1 MKKLAYFFLFILCFG
16 QSFDLRGQFIA
27 DRFTNRPLTL
37 MNDATSVGWNPAV
50 LGMTGKT
57 DVVLVVP
64 YDRSWQNTRLIGAFA
79 SSQGVGLGYTSVR
92 HERLPDLSYVPFS
105 FYGGVGSKIPGYNV
119 WAGASFRYSEF
130 GGRTVRY
137 SGSLI
142 YNPYDKL
149 YLSAGMSNLYSVDTR
164 DMVYQASATYSLLDW
179 LTMHGRL
186 QYCAENPIFWG
197 EKYSSEFGIV
207 AAINKKRIISSFSV
221 NPVAREARFGLEVA
235 FDVFSIG
242 VLSEGSTLNT
252 PSGRFNGGNI
262 LLRVNH
268 DSIYANEH
276 YRCVKDDC
284 KSEQCEVIEKCSKRE
299 CLGIRCK
306 EAVYPAY
313 RCIRVQCP
321 GTSCTRFEC
330 DGLTCGDCY
339 KTTTISV
346 EKKITTS
353 ITGNCADCSSKTV
366 IIKDT
371 IIRDDHETSGGG
383 TSGGGTSGG
392 GTSGGGTSGGGASEG
407 GTDDAGGTS
416 GGGTDNDG
424 GTSGDGGTD
433 DGGTDD
439 GGGTSGDGGTDDGT
453 TSEETGKESGKKP
466 SNPDTKPS
474 KLNTKPSKPDT
485 KPSKPY
491 TQPVKEVEDPDP
503 DAWGDEG
510 GVEKPEPEV
519 GEEED
524 PFEEAEEPISE
535 NSQKPENTE
544 KTQNNNGGK
553 GGIGKSY
560 KLRRVFF
567 DHDKWDI
574 KPESVDEL
582 NKLKSYLSK
591 NPDLCVRLD
600 AHTDSNGSNEYNKEL
615 SRKRAQSVVDYLIE
629 NGIDPVRL
637 SAQGFGEEFPVS
649 TNDTPE
655 GREEN
660 RRVEFTKLGC

>member
-1 MKKLAYFFLFILCFG
+1 MKKLAYFFLFILCLG

-92 HERLPDLSYVPFS
+92 HERLPDISYVPFS

-252 PSGRFNGGNI
+252 PGGRFNGGNI

-268 DSIYANEH
+268 DSIFANEH

-299 CLGIRCK
+299 CSGIRCK

-353 ITGNCADCSSKTV
+353 VTGNCADCSSKTV
-366 IIKDT
+366 IVTDT
-371 IIRDDHETSGGG
+371 IIRRESGGSSVGGGNTGGSSSSGG

-392 GTSGGGTSGGGASEG
+392 G
-407 GTDDAGGTS
+407 
-416 GGGTDNDG
+416 
-424 GTSGDGGTD
+424 
-433 DGGTDD
+433 
-439 GGGTSGDGGTDDGT
+439 GTDDGT
-453 TSEETGKESGKKP
+453 TAEEPGKESGKK
-466 SNPDTKPS
+466 ST
-474 KLNTKPSKPDT
+474 KPDT
-485 KPSKPY
+485 NPTKKEDTNDDSGSDPDAWEDNGGEETPESEEVEEGDPFE
-491 TQPVKEVEDPDP
+491 EVEDP
-503 DAWGDEG
+503 
-510 GVEKPEPEV
+510 
-519 GEEED
+519 
-524 PFEEAEEPISE
+524 ISE
-535 NSQKPENTE
+535 NVQKPNNTN
-544 KTQNNNGGK
+544 TAQNNNGGK

-591 NPDLCVRLD
+591 NSDLCVRLD

-637 SAQGFGEEFPVS
+637 SAQGFGEEFPVT

-660 RRVEFTKLGC
+660 RRVEFTKIGC

>member
-1 MKKLAYFFLFILCFG
+1 
-16 QSFDLRGQFIA
+16 
-27 DRFTNRPLTL
+27 
-37 MNDATSVGWNPAV
+37 
-50 LGMTGKT
+50 
-57 DVVLVVP
+57 
-64 YDRSWQNTRLIGAFA
+64 
-79 SSQGVGLGYTSVR
+79 
-92 HERLPDLSYVPFS
+92 
-105 FYGGVGSKIPGYNV
+105 
-119 WAGASFRYSEF
+119 
-130 GGRTVRY
+130 
-137 SGSLI
+137 
-142 YNPYDKL
+142 
-149 YLSAGMSNLYSVDTR
+149 
-164 DMVYQASATYSLLDW
+164 
-179 LTMHGRL
+179 MHGRL
-186 QYCAENPIFWG
+186 QYCAESPIFWG

-252 PSGRFNGGNI
+252 PGGRFNGGNI

-299 CLGIRCK
+299 CSGIRCK

-353 ITGNCADCSSKTV
+353 VTGNCADCSSKTV
-366 IIKDT
+366 IVTDT
-371 IIRDDHETSGGG
+371 IIRRESGGSSVGGGNTGGSSSSGGTSSGGTSSGGTSSGGNSGGG
-383 TSGGGTSGG
+383 TSGGG
-392 GTSGGGTSGGGASEG
+392 
-407 GTDDAGGTS
+407 
-416 GGGTDNDG
+416 
-424 GTSGDGGTD
+424 
-433 DGGTDD
+433 
-439 GGGTSGDGGTDDGT
+439 GTDDGT
-453 TSEETGKESGKKP
+453 TAEEPGKESGKK
-466 SNPDTKPS
+466 ST
-474 KLNTKPSKPDT
+474 KPDT
-485 KPSKPY
+485 NPTKKEDTNDDSGSDPDAWEDNGGEETPESEEVEEGDPFE
-491 TQPVKEVEDPDP
+491 EVEDP
-503 DAWGDEG
+503 
-510 GVEKPEPEV
+510 
-519 GEEED
+519 
-524 PFEEAEEPISE
+524 ISE
-535 NSQKPENTE
+535 NVQKPNNTN
-544 KTQNNNGGK
+544 TAQNNNGGK

-591 NPDLCVRLD
+591 NSDLCVRLD

-637 SAQGFGEEFPVS
+637 SAQGFGEEFPVT

-660 RRVEFTKLGC
+660 RRVEFTKIGC

>member
-1 MKKLAYFFLFILCFG
+1 LG

-92 HERLPDLSYVPFS
+92 HERLPDISYVPFS

-149 YLSAGMSNLYSVDTR
+149 YLSAGMSNLYSVDTK

-186 QYCAENPIFWG
+186 QYCAESPIFWG

-252 PSGRFNGGNI
+252 PGGRFNGGNI

-299 CLGIRCK
+299 CSGIRCK

-353 ITGNCADCSSKTV
+353 VTGNCADCSSKTV
-366 IIKDT
+366 IVTDT
-371 IIRDDHETSGGG
+371 IIRRESGGSSVGGGNTGGSSSSGGTSSGGTSSGGNSGGG
-383 TSGGGTSGG
+383 TSGGG
-392 GTSGGGTSGGGASEG
+392 
-407 GTDDAGGTS
+407 
-416 GGGTDNDG
+416 
-424 GTSGDGGTD
+424 
-433 DGGTDD
+433 
-439 GGGTSGDGGTDDGT
+439 GTDDGT
-453 TSEETGKESGKKP
+453 TAEEPGKESGKK
-466 SNPDTKPS
+466 ST
-474 KLNTKPSKPDT
+474 KPDT
-485 KPSKPY
+485 NPTKKEDTNDDSGSDPDAWEDNGGEETPESEEVEEGDPFE
-491 TQPVKEVEDPDP
+491 EVEDP
-503 DAWGDEG
+503 
-510 GVEKPEPEV
+510 
-519 GEEED
+519 
-524 PFEEAEEPISE
+524 ISE
-535 NSQKPENTE
+535 NVQKPNNTN
-544 KTQNNNGGK
+544 TAQNNNGGK

-591 NPDLCVRLD
+591 NSDLCVRLD

-637 SAQGFGEEFPVS
+637 SAQGFGEEFPVT

-660 RRVEFTKLGC
+660 RRVEFTKIGC

>member
-1 MKKLAYFFLFILCFG
+1 
-16 QSFDLRGQFIA
+16 
-27 DRFTNRPLTL
+27 
-37 MNDATSVGWNPAV
+37 
-50 LGMTGKT
+50 
-57 DVVLVVP
+57 
-64 YDRSWQNTRLIGAFA
+64 
-79 SSQGVGLGYTSVR
+79 VR

-392 GTSGGGTSGGGASEG
+392 GTSGGGTSGGGTSGGGTSGGGASEG

-466 SNPDTKPS
+466 SNPDTKPSKLNTKPS

-600 AHTDSNGSNEYNKEL
+600 A
-615 SRKRAQSVVDYLIE
+615 
-629 NGIDPVRL
+629 
-637 SAQGFGEEFPVS
+637 
-649 TNDTPE
+649 TNDTYE

-660 RRVEFTKLGC
+660 RRVEFTKIGC

>member
-79 SSQGVGLGYTSVR
+79 SSQGIGLGYTSVR
-92 HERLPDLSYVPFS
+92 HERLPDFSYVPFS

-130 GGRTVRY
+130 GGRTIRY

-149 YLSAGMSNLYSVDTR
+149 YLSAGMSNLYSVDTK

-186 QYCAENPIFWG
+186 QYCAESPIFWG

-207 AAINKKRIISSFSV
+207 AAVNDKRIISSFSV

-252 PSGRFNGGNI
+252 PGGRFNGGNI

-268 DSIYANEH
+268 DSLYANEH
-276 YRCVKDDC
+276 YRYPKVEC
-284 KSEQCEVIEKCSKRE
+284 SLQKCMNQGCSGR
-299 CLGIRCK
+299 RCYD
-306 EAVYPAY
+306 AICPAY
-313 RCIRVQCP
+313 RCVKEDCP
-321 GTSCTRFEC
+321 GKTCSRSICAGLNCTHGHTIRTVTKVSEKHVIC
-330 DGLTCGDCY
+330 NHCSHPTHIGHKDNQRSHIGCSVCGCLKEQHSIGNTPSDVGSG
-339 KTTTISV
+339 TTV
-346 EKKITTS
+346 
-353 ITGNCADCSSKTV
+353 
-366 IIKDT
+366 
-371 IIRDDHETSGGG
+371 RGG
-383 TSGGGTSGG
+383 TSDGVKKDSG
-392 GTSGGGTSGGGASEG
+392 SSL
-407 GTDDAGGTS
+407 
-416 GGGTDNDG
+416 DG
-424 GTSGDGGTD
+424 N
-433 DGGTDD
+433 
-439 GGGTSGDGGTDDGT
+439 
-453 TSEETGKESGKKP
+453 GKESTEKQ
-466 SNPDTKPS
+466 SVQD
-474 KLNTKPSKPDT
+474 SKP
-485 KPSKPY
+485 P
-491 TQPVKEVEDPDP
+491 KEDKKDDSGEEIDPDSWENNE
-503 DAWGDEG
+503 DEGDSDGDE
-510 GVEKPEPEV
+510 E
-519 GEEED
+519 GEGD

-535 NSQKPENTE
+535 NAQKSYNME
-544 KTQNNNGGK
+544 KRQNNNGGK

-567 DHDKWDI
+567 DHNKWDI

-600 AHTDSNGSNEYNKEL
+600 AHTDSNGSNDYNKEL

-637 SAQGFGEEFPVS
+637 SAQGFGEDFPVS
-649 TNDTPE
+649 NNDTAE

-660 RRVEFTKLGC
+660 RRVEFTKIGC

>member
-1 MKKLAYFFLFILCFG
+1 MKTLAYSLLFIFFIG
-16 QSFDLRGQFIA
+16 QSSDLRGQFIA

-92 HERLPDLSYVPFS
+92 HERLPDISYVPFS
-105 FYGGVGSKIPGYNV
+105 FYGGIGTKISGYNV

-130 GGRTVRY
+130 GGRTIRY

-142 YNPYDKL
+142 YNPYNKL
-149 YLSAGMSNLYSVDTR
+149 YLSAGMSNLYSVDTK

-186 QYCAENPIFWG
+186 QYCAEKPIFWG

-252 PSGRFNGGNI
+252 SSGRFNGGNI

-276 YRCVKDDC
+276 YRYPKVEC
-284 KSEQCEVIEKCSKRE
+284 SLQKCTDQGCAGR
-299 CLGIRCK
+299 RCYD
-306 EAVYPAY
+306 AICPAY
-313 RCIRVQCP
+313 RCVKVDCQGRTCSRSICS
-321 GTSCTRFEC
+321 GLHCTHGHTSRTV
-330 DGLTCGDCY
+330 
-339 KTTTISV
+339 TTITEKQMVCNHCSHPTHPTHTTNTTHGVHINTHPSLGGCTVCGCSKEQHGSGFIQNNSV
-346 EKKITTS
+346 
-353 ITGNCADCSSKTV
+353 
-366 IIKDT
+366 
-371 IIRDDHETSGGG
+371 
-383 TSGGGTSGG
+383 
-392 GTSGGGTSGGGASEG
+392 
-407 GTDDAGGTS
+407 
-416 GGGTDNDG
+416 G
-424 GTSGDGGTD
+424 GTSGDGNS
-433 DGGTDD
+433 
-439 GGGTSGDGGTDDGT
+439 GGGNSGGGGNENGGKGVGKTGIGSGEKPAEKPT
-453 TSEETGKESGKKP
+453 ETPAK
-466 SNPDTKPS
+466 T
-474 KLNTKPSKPDT
+474 PSKPDA
-485 KPSKPY
+485 
-491 TQPVKEVEDPDP
+491 QPVKEIEDP
-503 DAWGDEG
+503 DAWDTGNVD
-510 GVEKPEPEV
+510 EKPEPEV
-519 GEEED
+519 GEDDD
-524 PFEEAEEPISE
+524 PFEEVEEPISE
-535 NSQKPENTE
+535 NIQTPANPEKP
-544 KTQNNNGGK
+544 QNNIDGK

-574 KPESVDEL
+574 KPESIEEL
-582 NKLKSYLSK
+582 NTLKSYLTK
-591 NPDLCVRLD
+591 NSDLCVRLD
-600 AHTDSNGSNEYNKEL
+600 AHTDNNGTDQYNKEL
-615 SRKRAQSVVDYLIE
+615 SRKRAQSVVDYLIG

-637 SAQGFGEEFPVS
+637 SAQGFGEEHPVT

-660 RRVEFTKLGC
+660 RRVEFTKIGC

>member
-1 MKKLAYFFLFILCFG
+1 MKKLAYFFLFIFCFG
-16 QSFDLRGQFIA
+16 HSFDLRGQFIA

-79 SSQGVGLGYTSVR
+79 SSQGVGLGYTSIR
-92 HERLPDLSYVPFS
+92 HERLPDISYVPFS

-149 YLSAGMSNLYSVDTR
+149 YLSAGMSNLYSVDTK

-179 LTMHGRL
+179 LTMHGRF

-242 VLSEGSTLNT
+242 ILSEGSTLNT

-268 DSIYANEH
+268 DSLYAIEH
-276 YRCVKDDC
+276 YRFPKVEC
-284 KSEQCEVIEKCSKRE
+284 SLQKCTDQGCSGR
-299 CLGIRCK
+299 RCYD
-306 EAVYPAY
+306 AICPAY
-313 RCIRVQCP
+313 RCIKEDCP
-321 GTSCTRFEC
+321 GKTCSRSICAGLNCTHGHTVR
-330 DGLTCGDCY
+330 T
-339 KTTTISV
+339 V
-346 EKKITTS
+346 TTS
-353 ITGNCADCSSKTV
+353 TEKHTVCNHCSHPTHISQADNSPNHGGCPVCGCSKEHHGPGSISSGMDGGANGGKSTGD
-366 IIKDT
+366 
-371 IIRDDHETSGGG
+371 G
-383 TSGGGTSGG
+383 TSGGAGTGNGGTGG
-392 GTSGGGTSGGGASEG
+392 GTNEVKPKSGSDKDDSGKKDGAMEEG
-407 GTDDAGGTS
+407 
-416 GGGTDNDG
+416 NM
-424 GTSGDGGTD
+424 D
-433 DGGTDD
+433 DGGVDD
-439 GGGTSGDGGTDDGT
+439 D
-453 TSEETGKESGKKP
+453 
-466 SNPDTKPS
+466 PDTDS
-474 KLNTKPSKPDT
+474 DSWGNEGDDNQSKP
-485 KPSKPY
+485 
-491 TQPVKEVEDPDP
+491 
-503 DAWGDEG
+503 
-510 GVEKPEPEV
+510 
-519 GEEED
+519 EED
-524 PFEEAEEPISE
+524 EDESEDEDFEEADEPISE
-535 NSQKPENTE
+535 TQKSDNTQKPGNDDD
-544 KTQNNNGGK
+544 GK

-600 AHTDSNGSNEYNKEL
+600 AHTDSNGSNDYNKEL
-615 SRKRAQSVVDYLIE
+615 SRRRAQSVVDYLID
-629 NGIDPVRL
+629 NGIDPTRL
-637 SAQGFGEEFPVS
+637 SAQGFGEDFPVT

-660 RRVEFTKLGC
+660 RRVEFTKMGC

>member
-1 MKKLAYFFLFILCFG
+1 MKKLAYFFLLILCLG

-92 HERLPDLSYVPFS
+92 HERLPDISYVPFS

-252 PSGRFNGGNI
+252 PGGRFNGGNI

-299 CLGIRCK
+299 CSGIRCK

-353 ITGNCADCSSKTV
+353 VTGNCADCSSKTV
-366 IIKDT
+366 IVTDT
-371 IIRDDHETSGGG
+371 IIRRESGGSSVGGGNTGGSSSSGGTSSGGTSSGGNSGGG
-383 TSGGGTSGG
+383 TSGGG
-392 GTSGGGTSGGGASEG
+392 
-407 GTDDAGGTS
+407 
-416 GGGTDNDG
+416 
-424 GTSGDGGTD
+424 
-433 DGGTDD
+433 
-439 GGGTSGDGGTDDGT
+439 GTDDGT
-453 TSEETGKESGKKP
+453 TAEEPGKESGKK
-466 SNPDTKPS
+466 ST
-474 KLNTKPSKPDT
+474 KPDT
-485 KPSKPY
+485 NPTKKEDTNDDSGSDPDAWEDNGGEETPESEEVEEGDPFE
-491 TQPVKEVEDPDP
+491 EVEDP
-503 DAWGDEG
+503 
-510 GVEKPEPEV
+510 
-519 GEEED
+519 
-524 PFEEAEEPISE
+524 ISE
-535 NSQKPENTE
+535 NVQKPNNTN
-544 KTQNNNGGK
+544 TAQNNNGGK

-591 NPDLCVRLD
+591 NSDLCVRLD

-637 SAQGFGEEFPVS
+637 SAQGFGEEFPVT

-660 RRVEFTKLGC
+660 RRVEFTKIGC

>member
-1 MKKLAYFFLFILCFG
+1 MKKLAYFFLLILCLG

-92 HERLPDLSYVPFS
+92 HERLPDISYVPFS

-252 PSGRFNGGNI
+252 PGGRFNGGNI

-299 CLGIRCK
+299 CSGIRCK

-353 ITGNCADCSSKTV
+353 VTGNCADCSSKTV
-366 IIKDT
+366 IVTDT
-371 IIRDDHETSGGG
+371 IIRRESGGSSVGGGNTGGSSSSGGTSSGGTSSGGNSGGG
-383 TSGGGTSGG
+383 TSGGG
-392 GTSGGGTSGGGASEG
+392 
-407 GTDDAGGTS
+407 
-416 GGGTDNDG
+416 
-424 GTSGDGGTD
+424 
-433 DGGTDD
+433 
-439 GGGTSGDGGTDDGT
+439 GTDDGT
-453 TSEETGKESGKKP
+453 TAEEPGKESGKK
-466 SNPDTKPS
+466 ST
-474 KLNTKPSKPDT
+474 KPDT
-485 KPSKPY
+485 NPTK
-491 TQPVKEVEDPDP
+491 KEDTNDDSGSDP
-503 DAWGDEG
+503 DAWEDDG
-510 GVEKPEPEV
+510 
-519 GEEED
+519 GEETPESEEGEEGD
-524 PFEEAEEPISE
+524 PFEEAEDPISE
-535 NSQKPENTE
+535 NVQKPNNTN
-544 KTQNNNGGK
+544 TAQNNNGGK

-582 NKLKSYLSK
+582 NKLKSYLAK

-637 SAQGFGEEFPVS
+637 SAQGFGEELPVT

-660 RRVEFTKLGC
+660 RRVEFTKVGC

>member
-1 MKKLAYFFLFILCFG
+1 MKTLAYSLLFIFFIG
-16 QSFDLRGQFIA
+16 QSSDLRGQFTA

-92 HERLPDLSYVPFS
+92 HERLPDISYVPFS
-105 FYGGVGSKIPGYNV
+105 FYGGIGTKIPGYNV

-130 GGRTVRY
+130 GGRTIRY

-142 YNPYDKL
+142 YNPYNKL
-149 YLSAGMSNLYSVDTR
+149 YLSAGMSNLYSLDTKE
-164 DMVYQASATYSLLDW
+164 MVYQASATYSLLDW

-186 QYCAENPIFWG
+186 QYCAEKPIFWG

-207 AAINKKRIISSFSV
+207 AAVNNKRIISSFSV

-276 YRCVKDDC
+276 YRYPKV
-284 KSEQCEVIEKCSKRE
+284 ECSLQNCTDQGCAGR
-299 CLGIRCK
+299 RCYD
-306 EAVYPAY
+306 AICPAY
-313 RCIRVQCP
+313 RCIKENCQGRTCSRSICS
-321 GTSCTRFEC
+321 GLHCTHGHTSRTV
-330 DGLTCGDCY
+330 
-339 KTTTISV
+339 TTITEKQMVCNHCSHPSHPTHGEHINTHPSLGGCTVCGCSKEQHGSGFIQNNSV
-346 EKKITTS
+346 
-353 ITGNCADCSSKTV
+353 
-366 IIKDT
+366 
-371 IIRDDHETSGGG
+371 GG

-392 GTSGGGTSGGGASEG
+392 GTSSGGTSGGGGNENG
-407 GTDDAGGTS
+407 GKGVGKS
-416 GGGTDNDG
+416 GIG
-424 GTSGDGGTD
+424 SG
-433 DGGTDD
+433 
-439 GGGTSGDGGTDDGT
+439 
-453 TSEETGKESGKKP
+453 EKPAETPAKS
-466 SNPDTKPS
+466 DTK
-474 KLNTKPSKPDT
+474 
-485 KPSKPY
+485 
-491 TQPVKEVEDPDP
+491 PVKEVDDPDP
-503 DAWGDEG
+503 DAWEVDG
-510 GVEKPEPEV
+510 GEETPESEEV
-519 GEEED
+519 EEED
-524 PFEEAEEPISE
+524 PFEEAEDPISE
-535 NSQKPENTE
+535 NVQKPNNTN
-544 KTQNNNGGK
+544 TAQNNNGGK

-574 KPESVDEL
+574 KPESIEEL
-582 NKLKSYLSK
+582 NTLKSFLTK
-591 NPDLCVRLD
+591 NSDLCVRLD
-600 AHTDSNGSNEYNKEL
+600 AHTDNNGTDQYNKEL
-615 SRKRAQSVVDYLIE
+615 SRKRAQSVVDYLIG

-637 SAQGFGEEFPVS
+637 SAQGFGEELPVI

-660 RRVEFTKLGC
+660 RRVEFTKIGC